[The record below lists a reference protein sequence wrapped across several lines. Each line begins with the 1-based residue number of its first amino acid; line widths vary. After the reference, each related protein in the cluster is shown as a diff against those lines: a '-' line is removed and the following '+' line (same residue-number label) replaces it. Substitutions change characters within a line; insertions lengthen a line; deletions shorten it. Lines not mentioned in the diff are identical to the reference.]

1 MDNQSSSNEHAR
13 DTNQDANQD
22 ANHVVNKDATDV
34 VNRDALQAGAQDA
47 AKATS
52 FATPSVQ
59 SQPARNLASWGMFV
73 ALASLVLSIIIAW
86 WGIDHAK
93 RFERTAAAK
102 LIAVETEN
110 RDLKALAKTTSD
122 QMREVTARQAIGEAK
137 LADALNQ
144 QGALE
149 RQYQELSRSRG
160 DAQLIEVESSLSAA
174 VQQIQLSGNI
184 RGALIALQD
193 ADARLERM
201 NQPPLLGVRRQI
213 AKDIDRLRQVQVA
226 DPVLLTSKIDNVIEA
241 LPKLRLLAEPNPK
254 TAGEAAI
261 ETKSNRAFL
270 DRMTRVGSDGWSA
283 LKSEFLQLFRVQKI
297 DAPDALLLSPE
308 QSFFVRENFKLRLN
322 TLRLAVLSR
331 NEKAARADAAAA
343 NTMILQYF
351 DTKQS
356 QVIAAQNELKE
367 ISQAPI
373 AVELPS
379 LTEAQAQVRAL
390 RSRDGK
396 N

>member
-1 MDNQSSSNEHAR
+1 MIDHPTPIS
-13 DTNQDANQD
+13 
-22 ANHVVNKDATDV
+22 
-34 VNRDALQAGAQDA
+34 
-47 AKATS
+47 
-52 FATPSVQ
+52 PSVDP
-59 SQPARNLASWGMFV
+59 SQRARNLASWGLFV
-73 ALASLVLSIIIAW
+73 ALASLVLSAVIAW
-86 WGIDHAK
+86 WAIDHA
-93 RFERTAAAK
+93 RRLERTAAAK

-110 RDLKALAKTTSD
+110 RDLKALAKTTTD
-122 QMREVTARQAIGEAK
+122 QVREVTARQAISEAK
-137 LADALNQ
+137 LADSLNQ

-149 RQYQELSRSRG
+149 RQYQDLSRSRG

-226 DPVLLTSKIDNVIEA
+226 DPALLTTKIDNVIEA
-241 LPKLRLLAEPNPK
+241 IPKLRLVTEPNPK
-254 TAGEAAI
+254 PTTDNPIDSKTNRPFI
-261 ETKSNRAFL
+261 E
-270 DRMTRVGSDGWSA
+270 RMTRAGSDGWT
-283 LKSEFLQLFRVQKI
+283 LLRSEFLQLFRVQKI

-308 QSFFVRENFKLRLN
+308 QGFFVRETLKLRLS

-331 NEKAARADAAAA
+331 NEKVARSDAQVAL
-343 NTMILQYF
+343 TMLTQYF
-351 DTKQS
+351 DNKQS
-356 QVIAAQNELKE
+356 QVASAQNELKD
-367 ISQAPI
+367 IQQAPI

-379 LTEAQAQVRAL
+379 LTEAQAQIRAL
-390 RSRDGK
+390 RTRDGK

>member
-1 MDNQSSSNEHAR
+1 MDKPATPI
-13 DTNQDANQD
+13 D
-22 ANHVVNKDATDV
+22 VATD
-34 VNRDALQAGAQDA
+34 A
-47 AKATS
+47 ATS
-52 FATPSVQ
+52 AANSATTARSV
-59 SQPARNLASWGMFV
+59 PASNIASWGVFI
-73 ALASLVLSIIIAW
+73 ALASLVLSIIVAW

-102 LIAVETEN
+102 LLAVETEN
-110 RDLKALAKTTSD
+110 RDLKALAKTTGD
-122 QMREVTARQAIGEAK
+122 QLREVAARQSIGEAK

-213 AKDIDRLRQVQVA
+213 GKDIDRLRQVQVA
-226 DPVLLTSKIDNVIEA
+226 DPVLLTTKIDSLIEG
-241 LPKLRLLAEPNPK
+241 LPKLRLIAQPNPK
-254 TAGEAAI
+254 APSEATV
-261 ETKSNRAFL
+261 ESKNSRAFI
-270 DRMTRVGSDGWSA
+270 DRMTRAGSDGWSA

-297 DAPDALLLSPE
+297 DTPDALLLSPE
-308 QSFFVRENFKLRLN
+308 QTFFVRENFKLRLN

-331 NEKAARADAAAA
+331 NEKAARADVAAA
-343 NTMILQYF
+343 NAIIVQYF
-351 DTKQS
+351 DTKQA

-367 ISQAPI
+367 IAQAPI